1 MTETNSGPASPV
13 PGALFHAKITDL
25 EQRIAGV
32 MRMGGEAAV
41 QKQHD
46 AKKLTCRERVD
57 LLFDKVLIP
66 ASTASKEVGGHSTFQ
81 EIMIHAHHTSD
92 SPMMAGRSTPADGVI
107 CGTGLVDGR
116 PVAVIAY
123 DFTVMAGTIGHNTEM
138 KCQRIREIA
147 LDRRMPMVWLLDSA
161 GARVQEATTAMFA
174 GSGQMFFDQ
183 VMMSGVIPQVAAM
196 MGPCA
201 AGTAYVP
208 GLADF
213 VPMVKGTS
221 SMALAGPPLVKAA
234 TGADVTAEELGG
246 SRLHCRES
254 GVGDLEVKDDAEM
267 IDTIKTYLSFFPS
280 CFDDPLPRYP
290 TTDSPHRRLDDVATL
305 IPDNTRAPMDM
316 HGLIDRL
323 RDQDGPVLE
332 IKPKWGQAILC
343 TLIRLDGRPVGVVA
357 SNSKYLGGVLTND
370 PADKAAKFIE
380 TCDAFGIPL
389 LFLQDVPGF
398 MVGVKTEKEGI
409 IRHGAK
415 MLFAVS
421 RATVPKLT
429 VVVRKGYGAGYYV
442 MCGKGYRPDLIVA
455 WPNAEISVMG
465 PEGAVN
471 IAFRKQ
477 IEASENPDEV
487 RAGLVE
493 AFREQITPYIPAA
506 KAYIDDVIDPRA
518 TRAILCDALA
528 TAVRKKNLLPAR
540 KHAIMPV

>member
-1 MTETNSGPASPV
+1 MT
-13 PGALFHAKITDL
+13 ALEDKIKDL
-25 EQRIAGV
+25 ESRHEKIR
-32 MRMGGEAAV
+32 RMGGEAAIA
-41 QKQHD
+41 KQH
-46 AKKLTCRERVD
+46 AAGKLTCRERVD
-57 LLFDKVLIP
+57 LFFDKRDGV
-66 ASTASKEVGGHSTFQ
+66 STFV
-81 EIMIHAHHTSD
+81 ELLTHAHHTSE
-92 SPMMAGRSTPADGVI
+92 SPMMAGRDTPADGVV

-116 PVAVIAY
+116 PVALIAF
-123 DFTVMAGTIGHNTEM
+123 DFTVMAGTIGENTER
-138 KCQRIREIA
+138 KCGRVRELALERRIPI
-147 LDRRMPMVWLLDSA
+147 VWLLDSA
-161 GARVQEATTAMFA
+161 GARVQEAATAMFA

-246 SRLHCRES
+246 SKVHCRES
-254 GVGDLEVKDDAEM
+254 GVGDLEVKDDVEM
-267 IDTIKTYLSFFPS
+267 LQTIKTWLSFHPTS
-280 CFDDPLPRYP
+280 FDEPPPRYV
-290 TTDSPHRRLDDVATL
+290 TTDVPSRRIDDAASLV
-305 IPDNTRAPMDM
+305 PDNTRAPMDM

-323 RDQDGPVLE
+323 RDQDGPLLE
-332 IKPKWGQAILC
+332 LKPKWGQAIIC
-343 TLIRLDGRPVGVVA
+343 SLIRMDGRPVGVVA
-357 SNSKYLGGVLTND
+357 SNSKHLGGVLTND

-389 LFLQDVPGF
+389 VFLQDVPGF

-455 WPNAEISVMG
+455 WPCAEISVMG

-477 IEASENPDEV
+477 IEASDNPDEV
-487 RAGLVE
+487 RAGLVD
-493 AFREQITPYIPAA
+493 AFREQINPYIPAA
-506 KAYIDDVIDPRA
+506 RTYIDDVIDPRD
-518 TRAILCDALA
+518 TRRVLIDALS
-528 TAVRKKNLLPAR
+528 TAVRKKSHLPPR

>member
-1 MTETNSGPASPV
+1 MT
-13 PGALFHAKITDL
+13 ALDDKITDL
-25 EQRIAGV
+25 EARRVKIQQ
-32 MRMGGEAAV
+32 MGGEAAV
-41 QKQHD
+41 AKQH
-46 AKKLTCRERVD
+46 AAGKLTCRERVD
-57 LLFDKVLIP
+57 LLFDKRDGV
-66 ASTASKEVGGHSTFQ
+66 STFV
-81 EIMIHAHHTSD
+81 ELMAHAHHTSE
-92 SPMMAGRSTPADGVI
+92 SPMMSGRDTPADGVV

-116 PVAVIAY
+116 PVAVIAF
-123 DFTVMAGTIGHNTEM
+123 DFTVMAGTIGENTER
-138 KCQRIREIA
+138 KCGRLRELALERRI
-147 LDRRMPMVWLLDSA
+147 PCVWLLDSA
-161 GARVQEATTAMFA
+161 GARVQEAATAMFA

-246 SRLHCRES
+246 SKVHCRES
-254 GVGDLEVKDDAEM
+254 GVGDLEVKDDVEM
-267 IDTIKTYLSFFPS
+267 IATIKTWLSYHPTS
-280 CFDDPLPRYP
+280 CDDAPPRYA
-290 TTDSPHRRLDDVATL
+290 TTDSPTRRIDDATGL
-305 IPDNTRAPMDM
+305 VPDNTRAPMDM
-316 HGLIDRL
+316 LGLIERL
-323 RDQDGPVLE
+323 RDQDGPLLE
-332 IKPKWGQAILC
+332 VKPKWGQAIHC
-343 TLIRLDGRPVGVVA
+343 VLIRLDGRPVGVVA
-357 SNSKYLGGVLTND
+357 SNSKHLGGVLTND

-442 MCGKGYRPDLIVA
+442 MCGKGYQPDLIVA
-455 WPNAEISVMG
+455 WPCAEISVMG

-477 IEASENPDEV
+477 IEASDNPDDV

-493 AFREQITPYIPAA
+493 AFREQINPYIPAA
-506 KAYIDDVIDPRA
+506 RTHVDDVIDPRD
-518 TRAILCDALA
+518 TRRVLIDALS
-528 TAVRKKNLLPAR
+528 TAVRRRRHLPPR

>member
-1 MTETNSGPASPV
+1 MTVFDDKLRE
-13 PGALFHAKITDL
+13 LEERRAK
-25 EQRIAGV
+25 V
-32 MRMGGEAAV
+32 MQMGGEVAV
-41 QKQHD
+41 AKQH
-46 AKKLTCRERVD
+46 AAGKLTARERVA
-57 LLFDKVLIP
+57 LFFDRDDAGVSSFFEL
-66 ASTASKEVGGHSTFQ
+66 
-81 EIMIHAHHTSD
+81 MIHAHHTSE
-92 SPMMAGRSTPADGVI
+92 SPMMAGRETPADGVVV
-107 CGTGLVDGR
+107 GTGLVDGR

-138 KCQRIREIA
+138 KCQRVREIA
-147 LDRRMPMVWLLDSA
+147 LDRRIPIVWLLDSA

-174 GSGQMFFDQ
+174 GSGHMFYDQ
-183 VMMSGVIPQVAAM
+183 VMMSGVVPQVAAM

-213 VPMVKGTS
+213 VPMVKKTS

-246 SRLHCRES
+246 SKVHCRES
-254 GVGDLEVKDDAEM
+254 GVGDLEVDDDPHM
-267 IDTIKTYLSFFPS
+267 IATIKSWLSFFPS
-280 CFDDPLPRYP
+280 SYDDPVPSYA
-290 TTDSPHRRLDDVATL
+290 TSDSATRRIEDAGSLVPENGRT
-305 IPDNTRAPMDM
+305 PMDM
-316 HGLIDRL
+316 HGLVARL
-323 RDQDGPVLE
+323 ADSDGPNLE
-332 IKPKWGQAILC
+332 LKPKFGQAII
-343 TLIRLDGRPVGVVA
+343 TSLIRMAGQPIGVIA
-357 SNSKYLGGVLTND
+357 SNSKHMGGVLTND

-409 IRHGAK
+409 IRHGSK

-455 WPNAEISVMG
+455 WPTAEISVMG

-477 IEASENPDEV
+477 IEASSEPEQT
-487 RAGLVE
+487 RADLV
-493 AFREQITPYIPAA
+493 AGFRDLITPYVPAA
-506 KAYIDDVIDPRA
+506 RTYIDDVIDPRD
-518 TRAILCDALA
+518 TRRVLIQALA
-528 TAVRKKNLLPAR
+528 TARRKRHVLPAR

>member
-1 MTETNSGPASPV
+1 MT
-13 PGALFHAKITDL
+13 ALDDKIKDL
-25 EQRIAGV
+25 EARLDKIKQ
-32 MRMGGEAAV
+32 MGGAV
-41 QKQHD
+41 AVAKQHD
-46 AKKLTCRERVD
+46 AGKLTVRERLD
-57 LLFDKVLIP
+57 RFFDQEAG
-66 ASTASKEVGGHSTFQ
+66 ASTFVELMA
-81 EIMIHAHHTSD
+81 HAHHTSE
-92 SPMMAGRSTPADGVI
+92 SPMMAGRETPADGVV

-116 PVAVIAY
+116 PVAVIAF
-123 DFTVMAGTIGHNTEM
+123 DFTVMAGTIGENTER
-138 KCQRIREIA
+138 KCGRLRELA
-147 LDRRMPMVWLLDSA
+147 LERRMPIVWLLDSA
-161 GARVQEATTAMFA
+161 GARVQEAATAMFA
-174 GSGQMFFDQ
+174 ASGKMFFDQ

-201 AGTAYVP
+201 AGTAYIP

-246 SRLHCRES
+246 SKVHCRES
-254 GVGDLEVKDDAEM
+254 GVGDVEVKDDAEM
-267 IDTIKTYLSFFPS
+267 LATVKTWLSFHPTS
-280 CFDDPLPRYP
+280 CEELPPRYA
-290 TTDSPHRRLDDVATL
+290 TADSPHRRLDDAASLV
-305 IPDNTRAPMDM
+305 PENPRAPMDM
-316 HGLIDRL
+316 HGLVDRL
-323 RDQDGPVLE
+323 RDQDGPLLE
-332 IKPKWGQAILC
+332 LKPKWGQAIIC
-343 TLIRLDGRPVGVVA
+343 ALIRLDGRPVGVVA
-357 SNSKYLGGVLTND
+357 SNSKHLGGVLTND

-442 MCGKGYRPDLIVA
+442 MCGKGYEPDLIVA
-455 WPNAEISVMG
+455 WPCAEISVMG

-487 RAGLVE
+487 RAGLVD
-493 AFREQITPYIPAA
+493 AFRDQINPFIPAA
-506 KAYIDDVIDPRA
+506 RTYIDDVIDPRD
-518 TRAILCDALA
+518 TRRVLIAALS
-528 TAVRKKNLLPAR
+528 TAVRKKRSLPPR

>member
-1 MTETNSGPASPV
+1 MTSSFTD
-13 PGALFHAKITDL
+13 KIADL
-25 EQRIAGV
+25 EARIADIKLL
-32 MRMGGEAAV
+32 GGEAAIA
-41 QKQHD
+41 KQH
-46 AKKLTCRERVD
+46 AAGKLTCRERLD
-57 LLFDKVLIP
+57 LLIDVKDG
-66 ASTASKEVGGHSTFQ
+66 ESTFS
-81 EIMIHAHHTSD
+81 EIMLHAHHQSE
-92 SPMMAGRSTPADGVI
+92 SAMMQGRKTPADGVI

-116 PVAVIAY
+116 PVAVIAF
-123 DFTVMAGTIGHNTEM
+123 DFTVMAGTIGENTER
-138 KCQRIREIA
+138 KCGRLRSIAIERRI
-147 LDRRMPMVWLLDSA
+147 PMVWLLDSA
-161 GARVQEATTAMFA
+161 GARVQEAATAMFA

-183 VMMSGVIPQVAAM
+183 VTMSGLIPQVAAM

-201 AGTAYVP
+201 AGTAYIP

-234 TGADVTAEELGG
+234 TGADVSAEELGG
-246 SRLHCRES
+246 SKVHTRES
-254 GVGDLEVKDDAEM
+254 GVGDLEVKDDAAM
-267 IDTIKTYLSFFPS
+267 IAMIKTWLSFHPTS
-280 CFDDPLPRYP
+280 CDDAPPRYA
-290 TTDSPHRRLDDVATL
+290 TTDSRKRRLDDVATL
-305 IPDNTRAPMDM
+305 IPDNTRSPMDM

-323 RDQDGPVLE
+323 RDQDGPMLE
-332 IKPKWGQAILC
+332 LKPKWGQAIIC
-343 TLIRLDGRPVGVVA
+343 SLIRLDGRPVGVVA
-357 SNSKYLGGVLTND
+357 SNSKHMGGVLTND

-442 MCGKGYRPDLIVA
+442 MCGKGYHPDLIVA

-477 IEASENPDEV
+477 IEGSDNPDEV

-506 KAYIDDVIDPRA
+506 RTYIDDVIDPRD
-518 TRAILCDALA
+518 TRRVLIEALD
-528 TAVRKKNLLPAR
+528 TAVRKKAPVSSR

>member
-1 MTETNSGPASPV
+1 MTSFTD
-13 PGALFHAKITDL
+13 KIADL
-25 EQRIAGV
+25 EQRTAKIKL
-32 MRMGGEAAV
+32 MGGEAAV
-41 QKQHD
+41 EKQH
-46 AKKLTCRERVD
+46 AAGKLTARERVA
-57 LLFDKVLIP
+57 LFFDTVDGEL
-66 ASTASKEVGGHSTFQ
+66 AFT
-81 EIMIHAHHTSD
+81 EIMIHAHHQSE
-92 SPMMAGRSTPADGVI
+92 SPMMQGRDTPADGVI

-116 PVAVIAY
+116 PVGVIAF
-123 DFTVMAGTIGHNTEM
+123 DFTVMAGTIGENTER
-138 KCQRIREIA
+138 KCARLRELCIERRI
-147 LDRRMPMVWLLDSA
+147 PCVWLLDSA
-161 GARVQEATTAMFA
+161 GARVQEAATAMFA

-183 VMMSGVIPQVAAM
+183 VTMSGLIPQVAAM

-246 SRLHCRES
+246 SKVHCRES
-254 GVGDLEVKDDAEM
+254 GVGDLEVKDDREM
-267 IDTIKTYLSFFPS
+267 IATIKTWLSFHPTS
-280 CFDDPLPRYP
+280 CEDAPPRY
-290 TTDSPHRRLDDVATL
+290 TTSDSRRRRLDDVASL
-305 IPDNTRAPMDM
+305 VPDNTRSPMDM

-323 RDQDGPVLE
+323 RDQDGPMLE
-332 IKPKWGQAILC
+332 VKPKWGQAIIC
-343 TLIRLDGRPVGVVA
+343 ALIRLDGRPVGVVA
-357 SNSKYLGGVLTND
+357 SNSKHLGGVLTND

-398 MVGVKTEKEGI
+398 MVGTKTEKEGI

-442 MCGKGYRPDLIVA
+442 MCGKGYKPDLIVA

-493 AFREQITPYIPAA
+493 AFREQINPYIPAA
-506 KAYIDDVIDPRA
+506 RTYIDDVIDPRDTRRVLIEALDTA
-518 TRAILCDALA
+518 TRK
-528 TAVRKKNLLPAR
+528 RLPTSPR

>member
-1 MTETNSGPASPV
+1 MSVEV
-13 PGALFHAKITDL
+13 
-25 EQRIAGV
+25 EQKSQSLRDKLVTLRA
-32 MRMGGEAAV
+32 MGGPAAV

-46 AKKLTCRERVD
+46 AGKLTCRERIE
-57 LLFDKVLIP
+57 LLFDRDGNDSLFHEVL
-66 ASTASKEVGGHSTFQ
+66 
-81 EIMIHAHHTSD
+81 IHAHHTSD
-92 SPMMAGRSTPADGVI
+92 SAMMAGRSTPADGVV
-107 CGTGLVDGR
+107 TGIGQVDGR
-116 PVAVIAY
+116 PVACIAF
-123 DFTVMAGTIGHNTEM
+123 DFTVMAGTIGENTER
-138 KCQRIREIA
+138 KCGRLRELALTRRIP
-147 LDRRMPMVWLLDSA
+147 LVWLLDSA
-161 GARVQEATTAMFA
+161 GARVQEAATAMFA
-174 GSGQMFFDQ
+174 GSGQMFYDQ

-221 SMALAGPPLVKAA
+221 SMSLAGPPLVKAA

-246 SRLHCRES
+246 SKLHCRES
-254 GVGDLEVKDDAEM
+254 GVGCLEVKDDQEM
-267 IDTIKTYLSFFPS
+267 IAIIKRYLSFMPT
-280 CFDDPLPRYP
+280 CCDEPAPHTP
-290 TTDSPHRRLDDVATL
+290 TTDSPHRRIEDAHTL
-305 IPDNTRAPMDM
+305 IPDNTRSPMDM
-316 HGLIDRL
+316 HGLIARIA
-323 RDQDGPVLE
+323 DQDAPLLE
-332 IKPKWGQAILC
+332 VKPKWGQAII
-343 TLIRLDGRPVGVVA
+343 TTYIRLNGRSVGVVA
-357 SNSKYLGGVLTND
+357 SNSKHLGGVLTND

-398 MVGVKTEKEGI
+398 MVGVKTEQEGI

-442 MCGKGYRPDLIVA
+442 MCGRGYQPDLIVA

-477 IEASENPDEV
+477 IEASDTPEET
-487 RAGLVE
+487 RAQLV
-493 AFREQITPYIPAA
+493 ASFRELVTPEIPAMRT
-506 KAYIDDVIDPRA
+506 YIDDIIDPA
-518 TRAILCDALA
+518 DTRKVLIQALE
-528 TAVRKKNLLPAR
+528 TAVRTKKTLPPR

>member
-1 MTETNSGPASPV
+1 MGEQ
-13 PGALFHAKITDL
+13 LELKIKDL
-25 EQRIAGV
+25 ETRIEKIKQ
-32 MRMGGEAAV
+32 MGGAVAV

-57 LLFDKVLIP
+57 LFFDKVD
-66 ASTASKEVGGHSTFQ
+66 GRSTFY
-81 EIMIHAHHTSD
+81 ELMMHAHHTSE
-92 SPMMAGRSTPADGVI
+92 SPMMQGRDTPADGVLT
-107 CGTGLVDGR
+107 GTGLVHGR

-138 KCQRIREIA
+138 KCGRLRELA
-147 LDRRMPMVWLLDSA
+147 LDRRMPIVWLLDSA

-183 VMMSGVIPQVAAM
+183 VMMSGLIPQAAAM

-201 AGTAYVP
+201 AGTAYIP

-221 SMALAGPPLVKAA
+221 SMSLAGPPLVKAA

-246 SRLHCRES
+246 TKVHCRES
-254 GVGDLEVKDDAEM
+254 GVGDLEVKDDVEM
-267 IDTIKTYLSFFPS
+267 IETLKVWLSFFPS
-280 CFDDPLPRYP
+280 SCDEAPPRYP
-290 TTDSPHRRLDDVATL
+290 TTDPAWRRIENATSF
-305 IPDNTRAPMDM
+305 IPDNTRSPMEM
-316 HGLIDRL
+316 HALIDAL
-323 RDQDGPVLE
+323 RDQDGPMLE
-332 IKPKWGQAILC
+332 VKPKWGQAIIC
-343 TLIRLDGRPVGVVA
+343 TFIRLDGRPVGVVA
-357 SNSKYLGGVLTND
+357 SNSKHLGGVLTND

-477 IEASENPDEV
+477 IEASENKEEV
-487 RAGLVE
+487 RAQLVE
-493 AFREQITPYIPAA
+493 SFRDLITPYVPAQ
-506 KAYIDDVIDPRA
+506 KAYIDDVIDPRD
-518 TRAILCDALA
+518 TRGVLCAALA
-528 TAVRKKNLLPAR
+528 TAVRKKPVVAPR

>member
-1 MTETNSGPASPV
+1 MTM
-13 PGALFHAKITDL
+13 AKLDDQIAQL
-25 EQRIAGV
+25 EARVAEVKQL
-32 MRMGGEAAV
+32 GGEAAV
-41 QKQHD
+41 AKQH
-46 AKKLTCRERVD
+46 AAGKLTCRERIALFFDTDVD
-57 LLFDKVLIP
+57 GD
-66 ASTASKEVGGHSTFQ
+66 STFRELQ
-81 EIMIHAHHTSD
+81 LHAHHQSD
-92 SPMMAGRSTPADGVI
+92 SPMMAGKKTPADGVVV
-107 CGTGLVDGR
+107 GTGLVDGR

-123 DFTVMAGTIGHNTEM
+123 DFTVMAGTIGEHTEK
-138 KCQRIREIA
+138 KCARLRAIA
-147 LDRRMPMVWLLDSA
+147 VERRLPIVWLLDSA
-161 GARVQEATTAMFA
+161 GARVQEAATAMFA

-183 VMMSGVIPQVAAM
+183 VQMSGLIPQVAAM

-201 AGTAYVP
+201 AGTAYIP

-221 SMALAGPPLVKAA
+221 SMSLAGPPLVKAA

-246 SRLHCRES
+246 SRLHTRES
-254 GVGDLEVKDDAEM
+254 GVGDLEVKDDAAM
-267 IDTIKTYLSFFPS
+267 IATIKTWLSFFPS
-280 CFDDPLPRYP
+280 SCDDDVPRYA
-290 TTDSPHRRLDDVATL
+290 TTDSRKRRLDDVTSL
-305 IPDNTRAPMDM
+305 VPDNNRAPMDM
-316 HGLIDRL
+316 LGLIDRL
-323 RDQDGPVLE
+323 RDQDGPLLE
-332 IKPKWGQAILC
+332 LKPKWGQAII
-343 TLIRLDGRPVGVVA
+343 TALIRLDGRPVGVVA
-357 SNSKYLGGVLTND
+357 SNSKHLGGVLTND

-398 MVGVKTEKEGI
+398 MVGVKTEQEGI

-442 MCGKGYRPDLIVA
+442 MCGKGYQPDLIVA

-477 IEASENPDEV
+477 IEASDAPDET
-487 RAGLVE
+487 RAGLV
-493 AFREQITPYIPAA
+493 AGFREQINPYIPAA
-506 KAYIDDVIDPRA
+506 RTHIDDVIDPRD
-518 TRAILCDALA
+518 TRRVLIDALD
-528 TAVRKKNLLPAR
+528 TAVRKTPSTSPR

>member
-1 MTETNSGPASPV
+1 MPNFEEQ
-13 PGALFHAKITDL
+13 LRDL
-25 EQRIAGV
+25 EARVAEIK
-32 MRMGGEAAV
+32 RLGGEAAV
-41 QKQHD
+41 AKQHERG
-46 AKKLTCRERVD
+46 KLTCRERLERFVD
-57 LLFDKVLIP
+57 KDDDGAIRF
-66 ASTASKEVGGHSTFQ
+66 A
-81 EIMIHAHHTSD
+81 EIMIHAHHQSD
-92 SPMMAGRSTPADGVI
+92 SPMMADRKTPADGVV
-107 CGTGLVDGR
+107 CGIGDVDGR
-116 PVAVIAY
+116 PVAIIAY
-123 DFTVMAGTIGHNTEM
+123 DFTVMAGTIGENTER
-138 KCQRIREIA
+138 KCGRLRSIA
-147 LDRRMPMVWLLDSA
+147 IERRLPVVWLLDSA
-161 GARVQEATTAMFA
+161 GARVQEAATAMFA

-183 VMMSGVIPQVAAM
+183 VMMSGLIPQVAAM

-221 SMALAGPPLVKAA
+221 SMSLAGPPLVKAA

-246 SRLHCRES
+246 SKLHCRES
-254 GVGDLEVKDDAEM
+254 GVGDLEVKDDDAM
-267 IDTIKTYLSFFPS
+267 LATIKTWLSFFPS
-280 CFDDPLPRYP
+280 SCDEAPPRYA
-290 TTDSPHRRLDDVATL
+290 TTDSPRRRIDDAASL
-305 IPDNTRAPMDM
+305 IPENTRAPMDM

-323 RDQDGPVLE
+323 RDQDGPLLE
-332 IKPKWGQAILC
+332 LKPKWGQAII
-343 TLIRLDGRPVGVVA
+343 TSLIRLDGRPVGVVA

-442 MCGKGYRPDLIVA
+442 MCGKGYHPDLIVA

-477 IEASENPDEV
+477 IESSDEPDLV

-493 AFREQITPYIPAA
+493 AFREQINPYIPAA
-506 KAYIDDVIDPRA
+506 RTHIDDVIDPRDTRRILIEALSTA
-518 TRAILCDALA
+518 TRKKAIL
-528 TAVRKKNLLPAR
+528 PPR

>member
-1 MTETNSGPASPV
+1 MTSFTD
-13 PGALFHAKITDL
+13 KIADL
-25 EQRIAGV
+25 EQRIAKIK
-32 MRMGGEAAV
+32 RMGGEAAV
-41 QKQHD
+41 EKQH
-46 AKKLTCRERVD
+46 AAGKLTARERVS
-57 LLFDKVLIP
+57 LFFDTVDGEL
-66 ASTASKEVGGHSTFQ
+66 AFS
-81 EIMIHAHHTSD
+81 EIMIHAHHQSE
-92 SPMMAGRSTPADGVI
+92 SPMMQGRETPADGVI

-116 PVAVIAY
+116 PVGVIAF
-123 DFTVMAGTIGHNTEM
+123 DFTVMAGTIGEHTER
-138 KCQRIREIA
+138 KCGRLREICIE
-147 LDRRMPMVWLLDSA
+147 RRIPCVWLLDSA
-161 GARVQEATTAMFA
+161 GARVQEAATAMFA

-183 VMMSGVIPQVAAM
+183 VTMSGLIPQVAAM

-246 SRLHCRES
+246 SKVHCRES
-254 GVGDLEVKDDAEM
+254 GVGDLEVKDDREM
-267 IDTIKTYLSFFPS
+267 LATIKTWLSFHPTS
-280 CFDDPLPRYP
+280 CEDAPPRYA
-290 TTDSPHRRLDDVATL
+290 TRDSRRRRLDDVASL
-305 IPDNTRAPMDM
+305 VPENTRSPMDM

-323 RDQDGPVLE
+323 RDQDGPILE
-332 IKPKWGQAILC
+332 MKPKWGQAIIC
-343 TLIRLDGRPVGVVA
+343 ALIRLDGRPVGVVA
-357 SNSKYLGGVLTND
+357 SNSKHLGGVLTND

-442 MCGKGYRPDLIVA
+442 MCGKGYKPDLIVA

-493 AFREQITPYIPAA
+493 AFREQINPYIPAGRTS
-506 KAYIDDVIDPRA
+506 IDDVIDPRD
-518 TRAILCDALA
+518 TRRVLIEALD
-528 TAVRKKNLLPAR
+528 TASRKKLPPSPR

>member
-1 MTETNSGPASPV
+1 MSDVV
-13 PGALFHAKITDL
+13 PSALELKIKELDEKVAKIKL
-25 EQRIAGV
+25 
-32 MRMGGEAAV
+32 MGGLVAV

-46 AKKLTCRERVD
+46 QKKLTCRERID
-57 LLFDKVLIP
+57 LFFDKVDG
-66 ASTASKEVGGHSTFQ
+66 ASTFQ

-92 SPMMAGRSTPADGVI
+92 SPMMQGRETPADGVV
-107 CGTGLVDGR
+107 CGIGDVDGR

-123 DFTVMAGTIGHNTEM
+123 DFTVMAGTIGHNTEV
-138 KCQRIREIA
+138 KCGRLRELA
-147 LDRRMPMVWLLDSA
+147 LDRRIPIVWLLDSA

-183 VMMSGVIPQVAAM
+183 VMMSGVIPQAAAM

-201 AGTAYVP
+201 AGTAYIP

-246 SRLHCRES
+246 SKVHCRES
-254 GVGDLEVKDDAEM
+254 GVGDLEVKDDADM
-267 IDTIKTYLSFFPS
+267 IATLKTWLSFHPS
-280 CFDDPLPRYP
+280 SCDDAPPRYP
-290 TTDSPHRRLDDVATL
+290 TTDPARRRLDNVAAL
-305 IPDNTRAPMDM
+305 VPDNTRAPMDM
-316 HGLIDRL
+316 HGLIDQL
-323 RDQDGPVLE
+323 RDQDGPMLE
-332 IKPKWGQAILC
+332 VKPKWGQAII
-343 TLIRLDGRPVGVVA
+343 TALIRMDGRPVGVVA
-357 SNSKYLGGVLTND
+357 SNSKHMGGVLTND

-442 MCGKGYRPDLIVA
+442 MCGRGYRPDLIVA

-487 RAGLVE
+487 RAGLV
-493 AFREQITPYIPAA
+493 ASFRDLITPYVPAQ
-506 KAYIDDVIDPRA
+506 KAYIDDVIDPRE
-518 TRAILCDALA
+518 TRAVLCAALA
-528 TAVRKKNLLPAR
+528 TAVRTKRQLPPR

>member
-1 MTETNSGPASPV
+1 MTATE
-13 PGALFHAKITDL
+13 AKIKDL
-25 EQRIAGV
+25 EERVAKIR
-32 MRMGGEAAV
+32 RMGGEDAV
-41 QKQHD
+41 AKQH
-46 AKKLTCRERVD
+46 AAGKLTARERVE
-57 LLFDKVLIP
+57 LFFDKGSFMEL
-66 ASTASKEVGGHSTFQ
+66 
-81 EIMIHAHHTSD
+81 MIHAHHTSE
-92 SPMMAGRSTPADGVI
+92 SPMMVGRDTPADGVI
-107 CGTGLVDGR
+107 VGTGLVDGR

-138 KCQRIREIA
+138 KCGRIRELA
-147 LDRRMPMVWLLDSA
+147 LERRIPLVWLLDSA

-174 GSGQMFFDQ
+174 GSGQMFYDQ

-213 VPMVKGTS
+213 VPMVKKTS

-246 SRLHCRES
+246 SRVHCRES
-254 GVGDLEVKDDAEM
+254 GVGDLEVDDDKHM
-267 IDTIKTYLSFFPS
+267 IETIKTWLSFFPS
-280 CFDDPLPRYP
+280 SFDDAVP
-290 TTDSPHRRLDDVATL
+290 TYKTSDDPARRIDDAPSL
-305 IPDNTRAPMDM
+305 IPENTRAPMDM

-323 RDQDGPVLE
+323 ADTDAPRLE
-332 IKPKWGQAILC
+332 LKPKWGQAIIT
-343 TLIRLDGRPVGVVA
+343 TLIRMNGQPVGVIA
-357 SNSKYLGGVLTND
+357 SNSKHLGGVLTND

-389 LFLQDVPGF
+389 VFLQDVPGF
-398 MVGVKTEKEGI
+398 MVGTKTEKEGI
-409 IRHGAK
+409 IRHGSK

-455 WPNAEISVMG
+455 WPTAEISVMG

-477 IEASENPDEV
+477 IEASSEPDKT
-487 RAGLVE
+487 RAELVE
-493 AFREQITPYIPAA
+493 SFRDLINPYVPAA
-506 KAYIDDVIDPRA
+506 RTYIDDVIDPRD
-518 TRAILCDALA
+518 TRRVLIQALA
-528 TAVRKKNLLPAR
+528 TAKRTRKQLPPR

>member
-1 MTETNSGPASPV
+1 MTV
-13 PGALFHAKITDL
+13 MDAKIKEL
-25 EQRIAGV
+25 EDRIAKV
-32 MRMGGEAAV
+32 KRMGGEAAV

-46 AKKLTCRERVD
+46 AKKMTCRERVD
-57 LLFDKVLIP
+57 LFYDKVDGV
-66 ASTASKEVGGHSTFQ
+66 TTFQ
-81 EIMIHAHHTSD
+81 EIMLHAHHTSE
-92 SPMMAGRSTPADGVI
+92 SPMMAGRDTPADGVVI
-107 CGTGLVDGR
+107 GTGLVDGR

-123 DFTVMAGTIGHNTEM
+123 DFTVMAGSIGHNTEM
-138 KCQRIREIA
+138 KCSRLREIA
-147 LDRRMPMVWLLDSA
+147 LDRRMPIVWLLDSA

-183 VMMSGVIPQVAAM
+183 VMMSGVVPQVAAM

-201 AGTAYVP
+201 AGTAYIP

-246 SRLHCRES
+246 SKVHCRES

-267 IDTIKTYLSFFPS
+267 LTTIRTWLSFHPS
-280 CFDDPLPRYP
+280 SCDEAPLRYP
-290 TTDSPHRRLDDVATL
+290 TTDSPLRRIDDAATL
-305 IPDNTRAPMDM
+305 IPENTRSPMDM

-323 RDQDGPVLE
+323 RDQDGPMLE
-332 IKPKWGQAILC
+332 LKPKWGMAIICSLV
-343 TLIRLDGRPVGVVA
+343 RLDGRPLGVVA
-357 SNSKYLGGVLTND
+357 SNSKHMGGVLTND

-398 MVGVKTEKEGI
+398 MVGIKTEKEGI

-477 IEASENPDEV
+477 IEASEDKEAV

-493 AFREQITPYIPAA
+493 SFRDLINPYVPAA
-506 KAYIDDVIDPRA
+506 RTYIDDVIDPRD
-518 TRAILCDALA
+518 TRRILCAALS
-528 TAVRKKNLLPAR
+528 TAVRKKPHLPPR

>member
-1 MTETNSGPASPV
+1 MTLDEKIRDLESKI
-13 PGALFHAKITDL
+13 AKIK
-25 EQRIAGV
+25 Q
-32 MRMGGEAAV
+32 MGGEEAVARQHAAG
-41 QKQHD
+41 
-46 AKKLTCRERVD
+46 KLTARERVD
-57 LLFDKVLIP
+57 LLFD
-66 ASTASKEVGGHSTFQ
+66 SGTFS
-81 EIMIHAHHTSD
+81 ELMIHAHHTSE
-92 SPMMAGRSTPADGVI
+92 SPMMAGKDTPADGVVV
-107 CGTGLVDGR
+107 GTGLVDGR

-123 DFTVMAGTIGHNTEM
+123 DFTVMAGSLGQNTEM
-138 KCQRIREIA
+138 KCHRVRELALERRI
-147 LDRRMPMVWLLDSA
+147 PCVWLLDSA

-174 GSGQMFFDQ
+174 GSGQMFYDQ
-183 VMMSGVIPQVAAM
+183 VMMSGVVPQVAAM

-213 VPMVKGTS
+213 VPMVKKTS

-234 TGADVTAEELGG
+234 TGADVTPEELGG
-246 SRLHCRES
+246 SKVHCRES
-254 GVGDLEVKDDAEM
+254 GCGDLEVDDDKHM
-267 IDTIKTYLSFFPS
+267 IATIKMYLSFFPS
-280 CFDDPLPRYP
+280 SFDDVVPTYS
-290 TTDSPHRRLDDVATL
+290 TTDSATRRIDDAAAL
-305 IPDNTRAPMDM
+305 IPDNSRQPMDM
-316 HGLIDRL
+316 HGLIARIA
-323 RDQDGPVLE
+323 DQDGPVLE
-332 IKPKWGQAILC
+332 LKPKFGQAII
-343 TLIRLDGRPVGVVA
+343 TSLIRLAGQPVGVIA
-357 SNSKYLGGVLTND
+357 SNSKHMGAVLTND

-421 RATVPKLT
+421 RATVPKMT

-455 WPNAEISVMG
+455 WPTAEISVMG

-477 IEASENPDEV
+477 IEASSEPDKT
-487 RAGLVE
+487 RAELVE
-493 AFREQITPYIPAA
+493 SFRDLINPYIPAA
-506 KAYIDDVIDPRA
+506 RTYIDDVIDPRE
-518 TRAILCDALA
+518 TRTVLISALG
-528 TAVRKKNLLPAR
+528 TARRKRAHLPPR

>member
-1 MTETNSGPASPV
+1 MNQ
-13 PGALFHAKITDL
+13 LDDKIRDL
-25 EQRIAGV
+25 EERAQKI
-32 MRMGGEAAV
+32 MRMGGEDAV
-41 QKQHD
+41 AKQHN
-46 AKKLTCRERVD
+46 AGKLTARERVA
-57 LLFDKVLIP
+57 LLFDKR
-66 ASTASKEVGGHSTFQ
+66 ADGSSTFD
-81 EIMIHAHHTSD
+81 ELMIHAHHTSE
-92 SPMMAGRSTPADGVI
+92 SPMMAGRDTPADGVVV
-107 CGTGLVDGR
+107 GTGLVDGR
-116 PVAVIAY
+116 HVAVIAY

-138 KCQRIREIA
+138 KCHRVREIA
-147 LDRRMPMVWLLDSA
+147 LDRRIPMVWLLDSA

-174 GSGQMFFDQ
+174 GSGQMFYDQ
-183 VMMSGVIPQVAAM
+183 VMMSGVVPQVAAM

-213 VPMVKGTS
+213 VPMVKKTS

-246 SRLHCRES
+246 SKVHCRES
-254 GVGDLEVKDDAEM
+254 GVGDLEVDDDPHM
-267 IDTIKTYLSFFPS
+267 IATIKTYLSFFPS
-280 CFDDPLPRYP
+280 SWDDPLPTYA
-290 TTDSPHRRLDDVATL
+290 TTDSATRRIEDATSL
-305 IPDNTRAPMDM
+305 LPENNRTPMDM
-316 HGLIDRL
+316 HGLIARIADV
-323 RDQDGPVLE
+323 DAPMLE
-332 IKPKWGQAILC
+332 IKPKFGQAII
-343 TLIRLDGRPVGVVA
+343 TSLIRMGGSPIGVVA
-357 SNSKYLGGVLTND
+357 SNSKHMGGVLTND

-455 WPNAEISVMG
+455 WPSAEISVMG

-477 IEASENPDEV
+477 IEASSEPDKT
-487 RAGLVE
+487 RADLVE
-493 AFREQITPYIPAA
+493 SFRDLINPYVPAA
-506 KAYIDDVIDPRA
+506 RTYIDDVIDPRD
-518 TRAILCDALA
+518 TRRVLLAALA
-528 TAVRKKNLLPAR
+528 TARRKRGSLPAR